1 MRFSIVFC
9 MCLATTAPA
18 LAQDN
23 TDAASRDTLTI
34 GAGAAVVPRYE
45 GSKDYR
51 VIPAG
56 AIRGKVGGIGFTTAG
71 TSLFI
76 DLIPSLDGPGTKL
89 VAGPMAHLSLNRSS
103 IKGIRDPQ
111 IAALGRIP
119 VAVEVGGHVGISRTG
134 VFTSDY
140 DNLNF
145 DVAVSHDVTNIHD
158 SLIVTP
164 SVNYGTPLSR
174 KIYVGASISA
184 DHVGSG
190 YAQTYFGVTP
200 GQSLASGLPA
210 YAPRDGFKDINFG
223 LLGNASL
230 TGDLRHGLSLF
241 AIGNYSKLLGDFG
254 RSPVVRDKGQWLGAV
269 GLAYTF

>member
-1 MRFSIVFC
+1 MRFSIALC
-9 MCLATTAPA
+9 ACLATVAPA
-18 LAQDN
+18 LAQD
-23 TDAASRDTLTI
+23 DRDTAARDTVTI
-34 GAGAAVVPRYE
+34 GVGGAVIPRYE

-51 VIPAG
+51 VTPAG
-56 AIRGKVGGIGFTTAG
+56 AARGRLGGIGFTTQG
-71 TSLFI
+71 TSVFL
-76 DLIPSLDGPGTKL
+76 DLIPALNGPGTKF

-103 IKGIRDPQ
+103 LKGTRDPQ
-111 IAALGRIP
+111 IVALGRIP
-119 VAVEVGGHVGISRTG
+119 VAVEVGGHVGVSRTG
-134 VFTSDY
+134 VITSEY
-140 DNLNF
+140 DTLNF

-164 SVNYGTPLSR
+164 SVSYGTPLSR

-210 YAPRDGFKDINFG
+210 YAPREGFKDINFG